1 MESNFLIVLGAAVLM
16 ALTHTIL
23 APNHYLPFIMIGKT
37 RNWGIKKTVFITM
50 LCSLGHL
57 VGALIVAVLAVGFG
71 IAVSHIEII
80 EGYRA
85 NIAAWGLI
93 IFGLGY
99 FLWGIRAAYRDHH
112 CCEHIHT
119 HKNDVKSLTPFIL
132 FMIFLFAPC
141 EAVIPVLLLPALQS
155 SPVQIFAIALAF
167 GVTTMAVMVV
177 MTGLGYKGIEFL
189 PFKKWEKYGHAITG
203 LVILICGILVEVL
216 EHAHHH
222 IH

>member
-1 MESNFLIVLGAAVLM
+1 MSFWVVLIGAIGL
-16 ALTHTIL
+16 ALTHTVL

-37 RNWGIKKTVFITM
+37 RNWGIKKTMFITM
-50 LCSLGHL
+50 LCSMGHL
-57 VGALIVAVLAVGFG
+57 LGAVVVAALAVVFG

-93 IFGLGY
+93 LFGLGY
-99 FLWGIRAAYRDHH
+99 FIWGIRAAYHNH
-112 CCEHIHT
+112 KCCEHIHT
-119 HKNDVKSLTPFIL
+119 EKNDVKSLTPFIL

-141 EAVIPVLLLPALQS
+141 EAVIPVLMLPALES
-155 SPVQIFAIALAF
+155 APIQIFAVAIAF
-167 GVTTMAVMVV
+167 GLTTMFVMVT

-189 PFKKWEKYGHAITG
+189 PFKKWEKYGHAVAG
-203 LVILICGILVEVL
+203 FVILVCGILVEVF

-222 IH
+222 VH